1 MFYKI
6 IVILGVIFAIVI
18 EAIIYYEGS
27 PNSGILLLVIIN
39 FMTVGILNYIL
50 PKNSKVCRLRFILV
64 LLAVHAFLLTNSLAV
79 NENNVSG
86 DFNILLSLKSSG
98 DFILSLFW
106 LSLYSFFLPLIVY
119 GLFVV
124 SLVNLF
130 CQKSKTDE
138 KNKTDNTDTQLSESS
153 D

>member
-6 IVILGVIFAIVI
+6 TVILGVIFAIVI

-27 PNSGILLLVIIN
+27 ANKGILQLVIIN

-50 PKNSKVCRLRFILV
+50 PKNSKVCRLRVILV

-79 NENNVSG
+79 NENNISG
-86 DFNILLSLKSSG
+86 DFNLLLLLKSSG

-106 LSLYSFFLPLIVY
+106 LSFYSFFLPLIIY

-138 KNKTDNTDTQLSESS
+138 NNETDNTDTQLNESN

>member
-6 IVILGVIFAIVI
+6 VVILGVIFAIVV

-27 PNSGILLLVIIN
+27 PNVGLLQLAIIN

-50 PKNSKVCRLRFILV
+50 PKNSKVCRLRVILV

-86 DFNILLSLKSSG
+86 DFNILLLLKSSG
-98 DFILSLFW
+98 DFILNLFW
-106 LSLYSFFLPLIVY
+106 LSFYSFFLPLIIY

-138 KNKTDNTDTQLSESS
+138 NNEAENIETMLDESS